1 MRYAGKQ
8 SSRVAAEPASGPA
21 PTAACPTVANG
32 PASSPA
38 EIEQAVAAQGETVR
52 QLKASKAAKADID
65 AAVAVLLDLKKQ
77 LVVLQGGDPG
87 TKASSSS
94 SKKGKNK
101 K

>member
-52 QLKASKAAKADID
+52 QLKASKAAKPLAVKK
-65 AAVAVLLDLKKQ
+65 AAGGKVAAKMATAA
-77 LVVLQGGDPG
+77 PA
-87 TKASSSS
+87 TKA
-94 SKKGKNK
+94 
-101 K
+101 